1 VVDRLRLFVTP
12 EHDCNYLPQQTAVT
26 LFADP
31 EFPKSPGLQALLAAR
46 GYRRSGM
53 HLYRPHCP
61 DCTACIPIRLL
72 VADFK
77 PSRSQQRCLEQN
89 KDLDVRVCKATYT
102 DERFALYCRYLSARH
117 PQGGM
122 DQSTPELFSD
132 FLFCDWAQTDL
143 VEFRAQDQ
151 LLAVAVCDCMPNALS
166 AVYTFFDPEAKKRV
180 LVCMPFCGKF
190 NPPANSNCDG
200 YILAILSMPVEKCPT
215 KHVTCPT
222 NNCSVMA
229 GLRLKRI
236 RVLRFVLERN
246 PVELMDIVLER
257 SVKLP
262 RNHAL
267 SLRVPTFDRP
277 LK

>member
-1 VVDRLRLFVTP
+1 MADRLRLFVTP

-31 EFPKSPGLQALLAAR
+31 EFPKSPGLQALLAAQ

-61 DCTACIPIRLL
+61 DCSACIPIRLQ

-166 AVYTFFDPEAKKRV
+166 AVYTFFDPEAKKRSLGV
-180 LVCMPFCGKF
+180 
-190 NPPANSNCDG
+190 
-200 YILAILSMPVEKCPT
+200 YAILWQIQSARKQQLRWLYLGYLIHACRKMSYKARYLPYEQLLGNGWTEVK
-215 KHVTCPT
+215 T
-222 NNCSVMA
+222 NS
-229 GLRLKRI
+229 G
-236 RVLRFVLERN
+236 
-246 PVELMDIVLER
+246 
-257 SVKLP
+257 S
-262 RNHAL
+262 
-267 SLRVPTFDRP
+267 
-277 LK
+277 